1 MAAWFPDQCGPTFVA
16 FLSLFVPG
24 KGDSHVHIL
33 GLDIGGANI
42 KAATFDGVSECI
54 PFAFWKNPDGLVA
67 ALQELSL
74 LEGQRPA
81 MVGLTM
87 TAELADCFETRA
99 QGVEF
104 VIRKVLEVFPDC
116 PVRVWMT
123 SGEFAEP
130 DDAIDL
136 WTLTAAANWHAL
148 ATWAGRAVP
157 KGPALLVDIGSTTT
171 DVIPLVDGLPLPDG
185 LNDLQRLANNELV
198 YSGVRRTPVCAIVP
212 CVPLED
218 PSIGVKEVHVP
229 LAAELFA
236 TAADVHV
243 INGDIPEDAEDCDT
257 ADNRPLTRHYSLNR
271 LAHQLCCD
279 STDLSEAQLTGIAA
293 YVGEQQLQQ
302 IQTAIE
308 NRLTAVRKKCDVPK
322 DEPVRI
328 LISGSGSWLA
338 ERAFSQMDSQ
348 GIHSV
353 SDLSA
358 MFVRN
363 VSTCAAAF
371 AVARLVSE
379 RCSDDLLPW
388 SQL

>member
-1 MAAWFPDQCGPTFVA
+1 MQ
-16 FLSLFVPG
+16 
-24 KGDSHVHIL
+24 IL

-42 KAATFDGVSECI
+42 KAATFDGVSECV
-54 PFAFWKNPDGLVA
+54 PFAMWKNPEGLTEALRGLTLLDGQAPDL
-67 ALQELSL
+67 
-74 LEGQRPA
+74 
-81 MVGLTM
+81 VGLTM

-104 VIRKVLEVFPDC
+104 IIRRVIEVFPNC

-148 ATWAGRAVP
+148 ATWAARAVP
-157 KGPALLVDIGSTTT
+157 KGPALLIDIGSTTT
-171 DVIPLVDGLPLPDG
+171 DVIALVDGLPMPDG

-198 YSGVRRTPVCAIVP
+198 YTGVRRTPVCAIVP

-218 PSIGVKEVHVP
+218 ATIGLKEVHVP
-229 LAAELFA
+229 LAAEFFA
-236 TAADVHV
+236 TSADVHI
-243 INGDIPEDAEDCDT
+243 INGDLQEDSEDTDT
-257 ADNRPLTRHYSLNR
+257 ADGRPLTRLHSMNR

-279 STDLSEAQLTGIAA
+279 STDLSDSQLKSIAA
-293 YVGEQQLQQ
+293 YIGEQQLQQ

-322 DEPVRI
+322 NEPVRI

-338 ERAFSQMDSQ
+338 ERAFSQMDSD

-363 VSTCAAAF
+363 VSTSAAAF
-371 AVARLVSE
+371 AVARLASE

>member
-1 MAAWFPDQCGPTFVA
+1 MQ
-16 FLSLFVPG
+16 
-24 KGDSHVHIL
+24 IL

-54 PFAFWKNPDGLVA
+54 PFAMWKNPGGLA
-67 ALQELSL
+67 DALRQLTL
-74 LEGQRPA
+74 LEGDEPDL
-81 MVGLTM
+81 VGLTM

-104 VIRKVLEVFPDC
+104 IIRRVTDVFPNC

-130 DDAIDL
+130 EDAIDL

-148 ATWAGRAVP
+148 ATWAARAVP

-171 DVIPLVDGLPLPDG
+171 DVIPLVDGLPMPDG
-185 LNDLQRLANNELV
+185 LNDLQRLASNELV
-198 YSGVRRTPVCAIVP
+198 YTGVRRTPVCAIVP

-218 PSIGVKEVHVP
+218 TTIGIREVHVP
-229 LAAELFA
+229 LAAEFFA
-236 TAADVHV
+236 TAADVHM
-243 INGDIPEDAEDCDT
+243 INGDLQEDSEDTET
-257 ADNRPLTRHYSLNR
+257 ADGRPLTRVHSMNR

-279 STDLSEAQLTGIAA
+279 STDLSDSQLKGIAA
-293 YVGEQQLQQ
+293 YIGEQQLQQ

-308 NRLTAVRKKCDVPK
+308 NRLTAVRKKSNAPK
-322 DEPVRI
+322 NEPVRI

-338 ERAFSQMDSQ
+338 ERAFAQMDSD

-371 AVARLVSE
+371 AVARLASE
-379 RCSDDLLPW
+379 RCSDDMLPW